1 MKWLVVQLQQLW
13 NEQGMRQLIIM
24 VRITLS
30 EVVAVFIQI
39 VSREV
44 ALCLLS

>member
-1 MKWLVVQLQQLW
+1 MQQLW

-39 VSREV
+39 VSRKV
-44 ALCLLS
+44 ALCLLA